1 MNETRVLLLFPT
13 AGRMDH
19 VFPAIQYCIH
29 NEITTRANRL
39 CIHFLPLNA
48 IALENLPKFVS
59 LIENQNREQASRN
72 ELNDAAPL
80 EIEFII
86 SARVLEV
93 GNWAS
98 EIEQIIQSYKS
109 ESNLLEC
116 TVALG
121 SQVPDVV
128 ALQTSKVSLSHS
140 IISMIRVPA
149 GYDIQTPPE
158 HFNPGDS
165 LSNQVFHH
173 ELLGSLSVRD
183 PLIFVAKNNTVRE
196 VLLGIRRLHDSLKNP
211 GGEAFK
217 AQEILKNINIKRKDL
232 LRKKEM
238 KGSQLSNILKSL
250 RSQNLI
256 SSEKSRH
263 GLTHMGFVLSGIL
276 SED

>member
-1 MNETRVLLLFPT
+1 
-13 AGRMDH
+13 
-19 VFPAIQYCIH
+19 
-29 NEITTRANRL
+29 
-39 CIHFLPLNA
+39 
-48 IALENLPKFVS
+48 LENLPKFAS
-59 LIENQNREQASRN
+59 LIENQNTEKTSRN
-72 ELNDAAPL
+72 ESKDTETL
-80 EIEFII
+80 EVEFII
-86 SARVLEV
+86 SAEVLEV

-98 EIEQIIQSYKS
+98 EIERIIQSYKS

-196 VLLGIRRLHDSLKNP
+196 VLLSMRGLHDSLKNP
-211 GGEAFK
+211 REGTFK
-217 AQEILKNINIKRKDL
+217 SQEIVKNINIRRKDL
-232 LRKKEM
+232 LKKKEM
-238 KGSQLSNILKSL
+238 KSSQLSNILKSL

-263 GLTHMGFVLSGIL
+263 GLTNMGFVLSGIL

>member
-1 MNETRVLLLFPT
+1 MNDSKDSKT
-13 AGRMDH
+13 
-19 VFPAIQYCIH
+19 
-29 NEITTRANRL
+29 
-39 CIHFLPLNA
+39 
-48 IALENLPKFVS
+48 LEV
-59 LIENQNREQASRN
+59 
-72 ELNDAAPL
+72 
-80 EIEFII
+80 EFKT

-98 EIEQIIQSYKS
+98 EIERIIQSYKS

-158 HFNPGDS
+158 HFNPGEP

-173 ELLGSLSVRD
+173 ELLGSLSVRA

-196 VLLGIRRLHDSLKNP
+196 VLLGVRGLHDSLKDP
-211 GGEAFK
+211 QEGTFK
-217 AQEILKNINIKRKDL
+217 SQEILKNINIKREDHL
-232 LRKKEM
+232 KKKQM
-238 KGSQLSNILKSL
+238 KSSQLSNILKSL
-250 RSQNLI
+250 RSQCLI

-263 GLTHMGFVLSGIL
+263 ALTNMGFVLSGIL